1 MIQLPDDFKDFL
13 KLLNDA
19 DVEYLLVGGYAVAYH
34 GYPRATGDMDLW
46 IAVNP
51 ANADRMVGVLRESGF
66 DASKLS
72 TDLFLAADRI
82 VQLGVPPMRR
92 EIHTG
97 VSGLEFADCASRRL
111 TDERAGTPVRIIS
124 LADLKRN
131 KQAAG
136 RTKDRNDLEHLP

>member
-13 KLLNDA
+13 KLLNNA
-19 DVEYLLVGGYAVAYH
+19 GAEYLLVGGYAVAYH

-51 ANADRMVGVLRESGF
+51 ENADRMVRALREFGF
-66 DASKLS
+66 DASNLS
-72 TDLFLAADRI
+72 ADLFLTADRI
-82 VQLGVPPMRR
+82 VQLGVPPMRI

-97 VSGLEFADCASRRL
+97 VSGVEFADCKSRCL
-111 TDERAGTPVRIIS
+111 TDELAGVLVRILS
-124 LADLKRN
+124 LTDLKRN